1 MCNWFF
7 CSWKKV
13 GGEVVKLVSYQRK
26 KEITTLE
33 NQVEWRAGLYVG
45 KKVMD
50 IADAVEGA
58 PSTMQGLLNEW
69 DKWYPCLLEQQL
81 IEHEDM
87 IPLEEIQLGAPIP
100 RPPSFRDF
108 YAFEQHV
115 KTCRKRRGLEM
126 VPEWYQLP
134 VFYFSNPAAFIGTEA
149 NITIPKQTKSLDYEL
164 EIACVISKKGID
176 IPIERADEYIAG
188 FMILNDWSAR
198 DIQREEVKVGL
209 GPAKA
214 KDFAT
219 STGPWLVTADELSG
233 RIIPSSNGNR
243 YDLQMTARI
252 NGKQYSRGNFVD
264 IYYTFAQM
272 IARASEA
279 CFLYPGDVIG
289 SGTAGSGCLLELGGG
304 EQYKWLQPGDVVEL
318 EIDHLG
324 TLRNTI
330 IEA

>member
-1 MCNWFF
+1 M
-7 CSWKKV
+7 
-13 GGEVVKLVSYQRK
+13 KLVSYQRK
-26 KEITTLE
+26 VEITSIR
-33 NQVEWRAGLYVG
+33 NQLEWRAGLYVG
-45 KKVMD
+45 KGIID
-50 IADAVEGA
+50 IAHAVKGA
-58 PSTMQGLLNEW
+58 PSTMQGVLDEW
-69 DKWYPCLLEQQL
+69 DKWYPCLLEQQRV
-81 IEHEDM
+81 EYGGF
-87 IPLEEIQLGAPIP
+87 IPMEEVQLGAPIP

-115 KTCRKRRGLEM
+115 KTCRQRRDLEM

-134 VFYFSNPAAFIGTEA
+134 VFYFSNPAAFVGTEA
-149 NITIPKQTKSLDYEL
+149 SITTPKQTMSLDYEL

-176 IPIERADEYIAG
+176 IPIEKADEYIAG

-219 STGPWLVTADELSG
+219 STGPWLVTVDELQG
-233 RIIPSSNGNR
+233 RLIPSLKGNR
-243 YDLQMTARI
+243 YDLQMTASI
-252 NGKQYSRGNFVD
+252 NGKKYSQGNFVD

-289 SGTAGSGCLLELGGG
+289 SGTVGSGCLLELGGG
-304 EQYKWLQPGDVVEL
+304 EQYNWLQPGDVVEL

-324 TLRNTI
+324 MLRNTI
-330 IEA
+330 IEK